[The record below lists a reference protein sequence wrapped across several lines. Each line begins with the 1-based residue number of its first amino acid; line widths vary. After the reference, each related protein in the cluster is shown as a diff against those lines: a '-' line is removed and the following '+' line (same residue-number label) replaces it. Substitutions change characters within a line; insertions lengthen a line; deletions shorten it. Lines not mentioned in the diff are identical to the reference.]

1 MICATRPKVES
12 DGRYTV
18 TQTCSI
24 LGIHRNSLR
33 KYTDAGLINC
43 EFNKICYRKLYQG
56 KEILRFWDAQI

>member
-1 MICATRPKVES
+1 MVTSIRPAVES
-12 DGRYTV
+12 DSRYTV

-43 EFNKICYRKLYQG
+43 IFNEISARKLYLG
-56 KEILRFWDAQI
+56 SEIIRFWLAQM

>member
-1 MICATRPKVES
+1 MICSTRPNVES

-43 EFNKICYRKLYQG
+43 IFNSICCRKLYEG
-56 KEILRFWDAQI
+56 KEILRFWMTQM